1 MKFFF
6 IASIRDAWNS
16 FMYCITQNL
25 NSIPISRKKAIALLG
40 LAYERVMTE
49 TNKEASERST
59 V

>member
-1 MKFFF
+1 
-6 IASIRDAWNS
+6 
-16 FMYCITQNL
+16 MYCITQNL
-25 NSIPISRKKAIALLG
+25 NSIPTSRKKAIALLG